1 LSGRREAAR
10 RICGGVFVS
19 TAVRF
24 SVSLENKVA
33 IVTGA
38 ARGIGFAVAKRFVM
52 DGAKVVIA
60 DVDDEAGEAAVED
73 LSGLGTVMYIHCNV
87 AERLDV
93 RNMVAETL
101 NAYGDIDVLVNNA
114 GIVVGAEFLDL
125 EEDDFDKVL
134 SINLKGAFLCSQAVA
149 RHMVEKVDNGGDPGC
164 IINMSSIN
172 SVVAIPNQIPYCVSK
187 GGMTQ
192 LTKTTALSLAKYGI
206 RVNAIGP
213 GSIMTEMLASV
224 NSDPAAK
231 NRIMSRTPML
241 RIGEPSEIAG
251 VAAFLAS
258 EDAGYVTG
266 QTIFADGG
274 RMPLN
279 YTVAVPDDD

>member
-1 LSGRREAAR
+1 MVGPPQRGPCPLHGSDYSSSRE
-10 RICGGVFVS
+10 V
-19 TAVRF
+19 

-33 IVTGA
+33 IITGA
-38 ARGIGFAVAKRFVM
+38 ARGIGFAVAKRFVA

-60 DVDDEAGEAAVED
+60 DVDDDAGEAAAED
-73 LSGLGTVMYIHCNV
+73 LKSQGDAMYIHCNV

-93 RNMVAETL
+93 RNLVAETL
-101 NAYGDIDVLVNNA
+101 NAYGDIDILVNNA
-114 GIVVGAEFLDL
+114 GIVVSADFLDL
-125 EEDDFDKVL
+125 EEEDFERVL
-134 SINLKGAFLCSQAVA
+134 SINLKGAFLCAQAVA
-149 RHMVEKVDNGGDPGC
+149 RHMVEKVQGGGEPGS
-164 IINMSSIN
+164 IINMSSVN
-172 SVVAIPNQIPYCVSK
+172 SVLAIPNQLPYCVSK

-192 LTKTTALSLAKYGI
+192 LTKTAALSLAQYGI

-213 GSIMTEMLASV
+213 GSIMTEMLATV

-241 RIGEPSEIAG
+241 RIGEPSEIAS

-258 EDAGYVTG
+258 SDASYVTG

-279 YTVAVPDDD
+279 YTVAVPDDA